1 MFYYYLT
8 GWLIPNI
15 RLLWCEESSCVS
27 AENQITLHIGVNLTD
42 SEQRE
47 EKGNILKW
55 LSDLPLDIIA
65 SLQTLRPV
73 VSIYFQQQE
82 K

>member
-1 MFYYYLT
+1 MKNSEIRVKYLDVLLYYYLT
-8 GWLIPNI
+8 GWLTANI

-47 EKGNILKW
+47 EKE
-55 LSDLPLDIIA
+55 
-65 SLQTLRPV
+65 
-73 VSIYFQQQE
+73 IY
-82 K
+82 